1 MRPLHGDFVMPVCG
15 ESPLRRLAPLGA
27 PFPRCILPR
36 VRPAHPRLQSGSTA
50 LRPLASGAFC
60 RRGGRCLSHGVQC
73 MWRGL
78 CGRFIAWQ
86 GCSGLCRCALY
97 GKPLKRT
104 LTVVRL
110 LALEMRREGTS
121 PSIHPMDFDF
131 HPMDRPFHPMEI
143 SIDGH
148 FLGENSLR
156 FAPYS
161 GKKGPRRGVCGR
173 AFDVCTSL
181 SGGSDFRLNAS
192 DGAVGR
198 KYSILR
204 VKKQRRSG
212 QKGRWGGVVPQAPKK
227 R

>member
-1 MRPLHGDFVMPVCG
+1 MFGPKGVER
-15 ESPLRRLAPLGA
+15 LRAMHRGA
-27 PFPRCILPR
+27 NAAWSE
-36 VRPAHPRLQSGSTA
+36 VVGN
-50 LRPLASGAFC
+50 
-60 RRGGRCLSHGVQC
+60 V
-73 MWRGL
+73 GL
-78 CGRFIAWQ
+78 CG
-86 GCSGLCRCALY
+86 CALY
-97 GKPLKRT
+97 GKPLMRT
-104 LTVVRL
+104 LTVVCV
-110 LALEMRREGTS
+110 LALERRRGGVFR
-121 PSIHPMDFDF
+121 PIHPLDFDF

-198 KYSILR
+198 KHSILR